1 MDYNHKFFKMKK
13 TILVTFLFTLIISCN
28 QAVEKQSSDMS
39 DEYATNLKTAKT
51 FFELFLT
58 EDIEAQIP
66 LICQGVTHYPP
77 FYGAEPGKYDAF
89 ISAGKGWMDAFDE
102 ITYNAEV
109 WLPGTDSLGNS
120 NGSVRTYGV
129 WTAKNPMN
137 GNVITTNAYHSFEFN
152 AKGQIHEMRDYFDA
166 SGAMAAAMKE
176 AE

>member
-1 MDYNHKFFKMKK
+1 MKK
-13 TILVTFLFTLIISCN
+13 IFLVLLLVSFAFACN
-28 QAVEKQSSDMS
+28 QSVEKPKPNIS
-39 DEYATNLKTAKT
+39 DEYASNLKTAQT

-58 EDIEAQIP
+58 EDLEAQIP
-66 LICQGVTHYPP
+66 LICPGVTHYPP

-89 ISAGKGWMDAFDE
+89 VAAGKGWMDAFDD

-109 WLPGTDSLGNS
+109 WLPGTDSLGIP

-137 GNVITTNAYHSFEFN
+137 GNIITTNAYHSFEFN

-166 SGAMAAAMKE
+166 SGAMAAAMKK
-176 AE
+176 AQ

>member
-1 MDYNHKFFKMKK
+1 MKK
-13 TILVTFLFTLIISCN
+13 IFLVSLLLLFAFACN
-28 QAVEKQSSDMS
+28 QPVEKAKSNIS
-39 DEYATNLKTAKT
+39 DEYASNLKTAQT

-58 EDIEAQIP
+58 EDLDGQKP
-66 LICQGVTHYPP
+66 LICPGVTHYPP

-89 ISAGKGWMDAFDE
+89 VAAGKGWMDAFDE

-109 WLPGTDSLGNS
+109 WLPGTDSLGNP

-129 WTAKNPMN
+129 WTAKNPTN

-166 SGAMAAAMKE
+166 SGAMAAAMKDSQ
-176 AE
+176 